1 MKGMDFL
8 GMDFHS
14 GFDFNGGIFRE
25 IFQGWSDDIM
35 KGITFNDGW
44 KGWIERDEFSQ
55 WMKGMDFHNGIFR
68 DEFSQW
74 IWFQRWILRD
84 G

>member
-35 KGITFNDGW
+35 KGITFNDG
-44 KGWIERDEFSQ
+44 
-55 WMKGMDFHNGIFR
+55 
-68 DEFSQW
+68 
-74 IWFQRWILRD
+74 
-84 G
+84 